1 MIRVIDFDPHHLTVM
16 ALQDA
21 QAWMQPLLDDRHI
34 ETLRGHGKA
43 WTAVDHGGRVLCCA
57 GIIPI
62 WDNRAEAWSLIS
74 GAAGK
79 LFVPILRA
87 MRRELDAYPA
97 NRIEITVET
106 DFEQGH
112 RMARLLG
119 FECEGTMRAYLPT
132 GRDCDLY
139 ARVKE

>member
-21 QAWMQPLLDDRHI
+21 QAWMQPLLDDRHV
-34 ETLRGHGKA
+34 ETLRGQGRA
-43 WTAVDHGGRVLCCA
+43 WTVVDERGGVLCCA

-62 WDNRAEAWSLIS
+62 WENRAEAWSLI
-74 GAAGK
+74 AGSAGPR
-79 LFVPILRA
+79 FVPILRA
-87 MRRELDAYPA
+87 MRRELDAHPDV
-97 NRIEITVET
+97 RIEITVES

-112 RMARLLG
+112 RMARMLG
-119 FECEGTMRAYLPT
+119 FEREGTMRAYLPT

-139 ARVKE
+139 ARVRG